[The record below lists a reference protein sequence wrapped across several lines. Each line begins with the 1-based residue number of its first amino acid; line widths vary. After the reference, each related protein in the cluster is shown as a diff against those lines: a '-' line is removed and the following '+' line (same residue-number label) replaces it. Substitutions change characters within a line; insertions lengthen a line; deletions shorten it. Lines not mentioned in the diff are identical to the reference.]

1 MTAAPVIGLF
11 QGLLPMLANRVVILT
26 VADAGNGVL
35 SLSVIPKKL
44 TDDES
49 DALTTPLSITATAEE
64 LDRDLPRQLR
74 EFTGVH
80 AAASSNLAQIKQEL
94 QAAQKAAADERLKK
108 TNAKKTPDAPKISE
122 PPRTSLNLFETSSL
136 EEGNRDDHHPS

>member
-1 MTAAPVIGLF
+1 MTEAPVIGLF

-26 VADAGNGVL
+26 VADAGNGFL

-44 TDDES
+44 ADDES
-49 DALTTPLSITATAEE
+49 DALTTPLSITASADE

-80 AAASSNLAQIKQEL
+80 AAAASNLAQIKQEL
-94 QAAQKAAADERLKK
+94 EAAQKAAADERMKK
-108 TNAKKTPDAPKISE
+108 TQGKKTPDAPKAAA
-122 PPRTSLNLFETSSL
+122 PPQTSLNLFDTTSQL
-136 EEGNRDDHHPS
+136 EGNRDDHHAS

>member
-49 DALTTPLSITATAEE
+49 DVLNTPLSITASAEE

-94 QAAQKAAADERLKK
+94 EAAQKEAADERLKK
-108 TNAKKTPDAPKISE
+108 TNAKKTPDAPKAAE
-122 PPRTSLNLFETSSL
+122 PPQTSLNLFETSSL